1 MTKTQVFLEV
11 SSKLKKAAEM
21 REIANKYLNDE
32 DNSYYKYGNVKLGRE
47 NDVTISSDICKEIAN
62 CLYSKA
68 LDIETEIRKYLI
80 GDDD

>member
-11 SSKLKKAAEM
+11 SNKLKKAAEM
-21 REIANKYLNDE
+21 REIANKYLIDKENA
-32 DNSYYKYGNVKLGRE
+32 YYKYGNTKLGRE
-47 NDVTISSDICKEIAN
+47 NDVMISDDVCKEIAN

-80 GDDD
+80 GEED

>member
-21 REIANKYLNDE
+21 REIANKYLNDKE
-32 DNSYYKYGNVKLGRE
+32 NAYYKYGNAKLGRE
-47 NDVTISSDICKEIAN
+47 NDVMISDDVCKEIAN

-80 GDDD
+80 GEED